1 MQHEK
6 REDHGNG
13 SVFQREAT
21 VGDCGLW
28 PVACALFIF
37 YPRVALYLNRRPM
50 PGKVVDLV
58 PRIELLLLKG

>member
-1 MQHEK
+1 MVPYFNE
-6 REDHGNG
+6 R
-13 SVFQREAT
+13 RLWAT
-21 VGDCGLW
+21 
-28 PVACALFIF
+28 VACALFIF